1 MLAPVGEAYLARTRE
16 RELVDLAQAGD
27 KNALGEL
34 LTQFGPTLYR
44 SVLLPRLG
52 SEAAAKDA
60 LSETY
65 TKVIERIGQF
75 RWQGVGFYPWLRVV
89 ALRVAIDALRARRR
103 LVLWKAEDV
112 EREVDEA
119 DATPSLDQAF
129 LFVRDERA
137 AKAKLREALSR
148 IHSRYARAI
157 ELRILEERPREEVA
171 VILGVTPATFDV
183 LLHRALAALRKTL
196 EATASETG
204 DGRADQ
210 DHDAKQR
217 GRR

>member
-1 MLAPVGEAYLARTRE
+1 MLAPVGEAYPARTRE

-27 KNALGEL
+27 QKALGEL
-34 LTQFGPTLYR
+34 LTQFGPALYG

-65 TKVIERIGQF
+65 AKVIERIGQF
-75 RWQGVGFYPWLRVV
+75 RWQDVGFYPWLRVV
-89 ALRVAIDALRARRR
+89 ALRVALDALRARKR

-112 EREVDEA
+112 EREVDEG
-119 DATPSLDQAF
+119 DTTPSVDQAF
-129 LFVRDERA
+129 SSLRDERA
-137 AKAKLREALSR
+137 AKAKLREALAR
-148 IHSRYARAI
+148 IHPRYARAI
-157 ELRILEERPREEVA
+157 ELRVLEERPREEVA
-171 VILGVTPATFDV
+171 TILGVTPGTFDV

-196 EATASETG
+196 EALAS
-204 DGRADQ
+204 
-210 DHDAKQR
+210 DAGEEDDDATQR